1 MGSYHYASTS
11 QIIFAAV
18 DSNPKP
24 AYKPKATE
32 QIPIMSPP
40 EEGAREEGRRLTRP
54 RFPSFH
60 RHPVRRH
67 GTAVRAANA
76 EATWL
81 ERLLRRQETVDA
93 VRSDERER
101 ARFSEVPRAAA
112 PRRRAGALPGRAACA
127 ARREPPHR
135 RHPAGGA
142 RRRGRGGQVA
152 DVRGIGVLLEPLA
165 ECGGSAEADS
175 ATG

>member
-1 MGSYHYASTS
+1 M
-11 QIIFAAV
+11 
-18 DSNPKP
+18 
-24 AYKPKATE
+24 
-32 QIPIMSPP
+32 
-40 EEGAREEGRRLTRP
+40 
-54 RFPSFH
+54 
-60 RHPVRRH
+60 
-67 GTAVRAANA
+67 
-76 EATWL
+76 
-81 ERLLRRQETVDA
+81 DA

-142 RRRGRGGQVA
+142 QRRGRGGQVA

>member
-81 ERLLRRQETVDA
+81 ERLLRRQETVDT
-93 VRSDERER
+93 VRTPQRR
-101 ARFSEVPRAAA
+101 AR
-112 PRRRAGALPGRAACA
+112 AGPVV
-127 ARREPPHR
+127 
-135 RHPAGGA
+135 GGA
-142 RRRGRGGQVA
+142 SCCCSSTPCR
-152 DVRGIGVLLEPLA
+152 
-165 ECGGSAEADS
+165 
-175 ATG
+175 ATTRP